1 MHGTRSL
8 LLLAPVALLF
18 TACSPTAP
26 HPSQRISLSATIGS
40 AAHSSASGI
49 AADVIVGGSGGKVRI
64 TSAQMVLSHLKLA
77 GDAACSSSSDGEA
90 AEASG
95 ASESPD
101 ASEPDGNN
109 DDEHDCESM
118 DVAPLLIN
126 LPLDGSTKVILDAV
140 VPAGTYTGLR
150 AKLEAVEGDDDGAS
164 AFLTAHP
171 EFQGVSVKVG
181 GVVTDAG
188 GVDHQFAFTSGVEAE
203 IAVDFPAPVT
213 VDASTSNL
221 TIDVN
226 VGSWFTDASG
236 AVIDP
241 TNAANQ
247 EAIEQAIRA
256 SLSAFEDDNRDG
268 NDDHE
273 ASGGH

>member
-8 LLLAPVALLF
+8 LLLAPAALVL

-40 AAHSSASGI
+40 AAHSAASGI
-49 AADVIVGGSGGKVRI
+49 AADIIVGGSGGKVRI

-77 GDAACSSSSDGEA
+77 SDAACSSSSDGEA
-90 AEASG
+90 AEATG
-95 ASESPD
+95 ATESPD

-109 DDEHDCESM
+109 NDEHDCESM
-118 DVAPLLIN
+118 DVAPVLIN
-126 LPLDGSTKVILDAV
+126 LPLDGTTKVILDAV

-171 EFQGVSVKVG
+171 DFQGVSVKVG
-181 GVVTDAG
+181 GVFTDAG
-188 GVDHQFAFTSGVEAE
+188 GVDHPFTFTSGVEAE

-213 VDASTSNL
+213 VGASTSNL

-236 AVIDP
+236 AAIDP

-247 EAIEQAIRA
+247 TAIEQAIRA
-256 SLSAFEDDNRDG
+256 SLSAFEDDNHDG
-268 NDDHE
+268 MDDHE
-273 ASGGH
+273 ASGH

>member
-40 AAHSSASGI
+40 AAHSAASGI

-90 AEASG
+90 TEA
-95 ASESPD
+95 D
-101 ASEPDGNN
+101 ASEPDGNDN
-109 DDEHDCESM
+109 DENDCESM
-118 DVAPLLIN
+118 DVAPLLID

-171 EFQGVSVKVG
+171 EFQGISVKVG
-181 GVVTDAG
+181 GVFTDAG
-188 GVDHQFAFTSGVEAE
+188 GVDHPFTFTSGVEAE

-213 VDASTSNL
+213 VGASTSNL

-236 AVIDP
+236 PVIDP

-256 SLSAFEDDNRDG
+256 SLSAFEDDNHDG

>member
-8 LLLAPVALLF
+8 LLLAPAALVF

-40 AAHSSASGI
+40 AAHSAASGI

-77 GDAACSSSSDGEA
+77 GDAACSSSSDGET

-101 ASEPDGNN
+101 ASEPDANN
-109 DDEHDCESM
+109 NDEHDCESM
-118 DVAPLLIN
+118 DIAPVLIS

-171 EFQGVSVKVG
+171 DFQGVSVKVG
-181 GVVTDAG
+181 GVFTDAA
-188 GVDHQFAFTSGVEAE
+188 GVDHPFTFTSGVEAE

-213 VDASTSNL
+213 VGASTSNL

-226 VGSWFTDASG
+226 VGSWFTG
-236 AVIDP
+236 AAGAAIDP

-247 EAIEQAIRA
+247 SAIEQAIRA
-256 SLSAFEDDNRDG
+256 SLSAFEDDNHDG
-268 NDDHE
+268 MDDHQE
-273 ASGGH
+273 SGH

>member
-8 LLLAPVALLF
+8 LLLAPAALVF

-26 HPSQRISLSATIGS
+26 HPSQRISLSATISS
-40 AAHSSASGI
+40 AAHSAASGI

-77 GDAACSSSSDGEA
+77 SDAACSSSSDGEA
-90 AEASG
+90 AEATG
-95 ASESPD
+95 ATESPD

-109 DDEHDCESM
+109 NDEHDCESM
-118 DVAPLLIN
+118 DVAPVLIN
-126 LPLDGSTKVILDAV
+126 LPLDGTTKVILDAV

-171 EFQGVSVKVG
+171 DFQGVSVKVG
-181 GVVTDAG
+181 GVFTDAG
-188 GVDHQFAFTSGVEAE
+188 GVDHPFTFTSGVEAE

-213 VDASTSNL
+213 VGASTSNL

-226 VGSWFTDASG
+226 VGSWFTDATG
-236 AVIDP
+236 AAIDP

-247 EAIEQAIRA
+247 TAIEQAIRA
-256 SLSAFEDDNRDG
+256 SLSAFEDDNHDG
-268 NDDHE
+268 MDDHE
-273 ASGGH
+273 ASGH

>member
-1 MHGTRSL
+1 MNVTSRLCTSTALVCGLT
-8 LLLAPVALLF
+8 LALY
-18 TACSPTAP
+18 TAAAAQKPAQAPKSHRAGNPSGMAPTPKP
-26 HPSQRISLSATIGS
+26 HDSFK
-40 AAHSSASGI
+40 GI
-49 AADVIVGGSGGKVRI
+49 AA
-64 TSAQMVLSHLKLA
+64 KL
-77 GDAACSSSSDGEA
+77 G
-90 AEASG
+90 
-95 ASESPD
+95 
-101 ASEPDGNN
+101 
-109 DDEHDCESM
+109 
-118 DVAPLLIN
+118 VAPVLLN

-181 GVVTDAG
+181 GVFTDAG
-188 GVDHQFAFTSGVEAE
+188 GVDHPFTFTSGVEAE

-247 EAIEQAIRA
+247 AAIEQAIRA
-256 SLSAFEDDNRDG
+256 SLSAFEDDNHDG
-268 NDDHE
+268 SDDHE
-273 ASGGH
+273 MSGAH

>member
-1 MHGTRSL
+1 
-8 LLLAPVALLF
+8 
-18 TACSPTAP
+18 
-26 HPSQRISLSATIGS
+26 
-40 AAHSSASGI
+40 
-49 AADVIVGGSGGKVRI
+49 
-64 TSAQMVLSHLKLA
+64 MVLSHLKLA

-90 AEASG
+90 TEA
-95 ASESPD
+95 D
-101 ASEPDGNN
+101 ASEPDGNDN
-109 DDEHDCESM
+109 DENDCESM
-118 DVAPLLIN
+118 DVAPLLID

-171 EFQGVSVKVG
+171 EFQGISVKVG
-181 GVVTDAG
+181 GVFTDAG
-188 GVDHQFAFTSGVEAE
+188 GVDHPFTFTSGVEAE

-213 VDASTSNL
+213 VGASTSNL

-256 SLSAFEDDNRDG
+256 SLSAFEDDNHDG

>member
-1 MHGTRSL
+1 MTVL
-8 LLLAPVALLF
+8 NPNPVVTL
-18 TACSPTAP
+18 TGP
-26 HPSQRISLSATIGS
+26 
-40 AAHSSASGI
+40 
-49 AADVIVGGSGGKVRI
+49 
-64 TSAQMVLSHLKLA
+64 
-77 GDAACSSSSDGEA
+77 
-90 AEASG
+90 ASG
-95 ASESPD
+95 ALY
-101 ASEPDGNN
+101 A
-109 DDEHDCESM
+109 
-118 DVAPLLIN
+118 IN
-126 LPLDGSTKVILDAV
+126 TPVTF
-140 VPAGTYTGLR
+140 T
-150 AKLEAVEGDDDGAS
+150 AK
-164 AFLTAHP
+164 F
-171 EFQGVSVKVG
+171 
-181 GVVTDAG
+181 TDAG

-256 SLSAFEDDNRDG
+256 SLSAFEDDNHDG

>member
-1 MHGTRSL
+1 MQATRSV
-8 LLLAPVALLF
+8 LLLAPAALLF

-90 AEASG
+90 AEAS
-95 ASESPD
+95 
-101 ASEPDGNN
+101 EPDGNN
-109 DDEHDCESM
+109 NDEHDCESM
-118 DVAPLLIN
+118 EIAPLLIS

-181 GVVTDAG
+181 GVFTDAG
-188 GVDHQFAFTSGVEAE
+188 GADHPFTFTSGVEAE

-213 VDASTSNL
+213 VGATTSNL

-236 AVIDP
+236 AAIDP

-247 EAIEQAIRA
+247 TAIEQAIRA
-256 SLSAFEDDNRDG
+256 SLSAFEDDNHDG
-268 NDDHE
+268 MDDHQE
-273 ASGGH
+273 SGH